1 MAKEKKL
8 KKQVWLQRDTCKE
21 RTQTISVTRT
31 YLVDSNHNANLWY
44 KKWNQKARYLGDILC
59 QTIHQFDWPREF
71 WDQNPR
77 KKLENYLKWLNQFAP
92 SMNVYPHAKNQHHIS
107 KVLLRVTTHF
117 YFLSTPLLPS
127 PPFLKYFQPLC

>member
-1 MAKEKKL
+1 MRTFGTKNEVKK
-8 KKQVWLQRDTCKE
+8 T
-21 RTQTISVTRT
+21 
-31 YLVDSNHNANLWY
+31 
-44 KKWNQKARYLGDILC
+44 RYLGDILC

-92 SMNVYPHAKNQHHIS
+92 SMNVYPHAKNQHHTS

-127 PPFLKYFQPLC
+127 PPFFEIFSTPLLKNKPLSSINFLVTSLSKPNVLTTLSSSHST